1 MRSYVQETEKEIEG
15 CNTELKKWKEY
26 VAKASNTVEELTVQ
40 ACGLHVRKKELSLD
54 EELVDRAETDAVSAN
69 ILAQKR
75 LLEIGGKNSAMQ
87 KALQRAKADLERI
100 RAEQVE
106 VVKEEKKRE
115 EEHQRLQLVLRQ
127 TRQKIIILQH
137 DYHKVTQ
144 RKADVESKF
153 VRDYYDRNHQTWL
166 HFVEMKM

>member
-75 LLEIGGKNSAMQ
+75 LLEIGGKSSAMQ

-100 RAEQVE
+100 RG
-106 VVKEEKKRE
+106 
-115 EEHQRLQLVLRQ
+115 L
-127 TRQKIIILQH
+127 I
-137 DYHKVTQ
+137 
-144 RKADVESKF
+144 
-153 VRDYYDRNHQTWL
+153 
-166 HFVEMKM
+166 

>member
-137 DYHKVTQ
+137 EYHKVTQ
-144 RKADVESKF
+144 RKADVEK
-153 VRDYYDRNHQTWL
+153 
-166 HFVEMKM
+166 MKM

>member
-1 MRSYVQETEKEIEG
+1 M
-15 CNTELKKWKEY
+15 
-26 VAKASNTVEELTVQ
+26 
-40 ACGLHVRKKELSLD
+40 
-54 EELVDRAETDAVSAN
+54 
-69 ILAQKR
+69 
-75 LLEIGGKNSAMQ
+75 
-87 KALQRAKADLERI
+87 KADSFV
-100 RAEQVE
+100 AEQVE

-137 DYHKVTQ
+137 EYHKVTQ

-153 VRDYYDRNHQTWL
+153 VRDYNDRNHQTWL